1 MNNDVKQLKL
11 TFTTAL
17 IMLIV
22 LLLVVSGATFAW
34 FTFTTS
40 SVIEPM
46 SGTISGGGASLLIS
60 DSADGPFTE
69 SCELKL
75 TSSAEELEPVTT
87 ADLKTF
93 YAPVK
98 QNREGIPSEYKDISE
113 NTDKMMLKGTL
124 YLRSEGGSC
133 SVYLHR
139 NALDFSDD
147 IQALASLRLGLK
159 IDCSEGD
166 YVYIFKLDDMADVRS
181 AESKNTISEEGKV
194 YSGEY
199 VEDPAKVISTHA
211 ASGGEEDLT
220 AEGSSLFTIH
230 SDETAKIDYFLYLE
244 GCDENCINVVQS
256 SELALQLGFAG
267 LDE

>member
-1 MNNDVKQLKL
+1 
-11 TFTTAL
+11 
-17 IMLIV
+17 
-22 LLLVVSGATFAW
+22 
-34 FTFTTS
+34 
-40 SVIEPM
+40 M

-60 DSADGPFTE
+60 DSENGPFEE
-69 SCELKL
+69 SCELSL
-75 TSSAEELEPVTT
+75 SSSAEELEPVTT

-98 QNREGIPSEYKDISE
+98 QNRDGVPSEYKDITE
-113 NTDKMMLKGTL
+113 NTDKMMLRGIL
-124 YLRSEGGSC
+124 YVKSEGGSC
-133 SVYLHR
+133 GVYLHR
-139 NALDFSDD
+139 DVLDFSDD
-147 IQALASLRLGLK
+147 VQALASLRLGLK

-166 YVYIFKLDDMADVRS
+166 YVYIFRLDDMADVSS

-199 VEDPAKVISTHA
+199 VDDPAKAISSHSA
-211 ASGGEEDLT
+211 YGDADSLLP
-220 AEGSSLFTIH
+220 EGSSLFTIH
-230 SDETAKIDYFLYLE
+230 SDEIAEIAYFLYLE